1 DLDAEA
7 AADVGRDHLDVGQG
21 QVERGGDGHA
31 DAGGGLGAGVDAQV
45 GAVPAG
51 VDAAAFERHA
61 GAALDVEPER
71 QGVRG
76 GVDGLPGAQP
86 GRGGHLLD
94 QVGADVAGHVLVHEV
109 AAL

>member
-1 DLDAEA
+1 VLHLAALVGGGDEVLAPVLGPLDLPAEEPGGPRHQDLLRPRVHDLDAEA

-51 VDAAAFERHA
+51 VDAAA
-61 GAALDVEPER
+61 
-71 QGVRG
+71 
-76 GVDGLPGAQP
+76 
-86 GRGGHLLD
+86 
-94 QVGADVAGHVLVHEV
+94 
-109 AAL
+109 